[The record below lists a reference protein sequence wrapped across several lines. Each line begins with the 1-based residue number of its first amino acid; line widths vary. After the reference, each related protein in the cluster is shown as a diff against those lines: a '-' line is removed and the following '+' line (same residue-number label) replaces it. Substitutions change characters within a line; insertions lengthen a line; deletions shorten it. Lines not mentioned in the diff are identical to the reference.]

1 MVHPEMSRKTT
12 LTTIFALAAPC
23 ALFAVSIP
31 ACVDGSGEE
40 HGDEHGHEHGETEVI
55 SQVELTF
62 RPMGGGA
69 PVTAVFD
76 DPDGEGGMSG
86 TSDTITLTAGETYDL
101 SIRFLNALEDP
112 AENIT
117 EEIEEEA
124 EEHQVFVYG
133 DGVMGPA
140 SASAAALVMHDYLD
154 VESDYGDNAEGDD
167 LPVGLLNQIVADTA
181 GTSELKVM
189 LRHLP
194 EQNGTAQ
201 KVADLAQ
208 DLADDASLPGDV
220 DADVSFEL
228 VVE

>member
-1 MVHPEMSRKTT
+1 MKRTKAFMTVVALSYAV
-12 LTTIFALAAPC
+12 FA
-23 ALFAVSIP
+23 S

-40 HGDEHGHEHGETEVI
+40 DDHGDDDGHEHGETEVI

-62 RPMGGGA
+62 TPASGGDA
-69 PVTAVFD
+69 VTALFD

-86 TSDTITLTAGETYDL
+86 SSDTITLTAGETYDL
-101 SIRFLNALEDP
+101 SIRFINALEDP

-124 EEHQVFVYG
+124 EDHQVFIYG

-140 SASAAALVMHDYLD
+140 STSAGALVTHAYADA
-154 VESDYGDNAEGDD
+154 ESDYGANAEGDD
-167 LPVGLLNQIVADTA
+167 LPVGLLSEIVADTA

-194 EQNGTAQ
+194 EQNGEVQ
-201 KVADLAQ
+201 KTSG
-208 DLADDASLPGDV
+208 LADEFASGASLPGEADT
-220 DADVSFEL
+220 DVSFEL
-228 VVE
+228 VVQ